1 VRSGLASTASGRRT
15 RRVAA
20 VGVASVLL
28 ALALPA
34 CTGGGSGSP
43 APSPTSPI
51 PSPGRVIPNTAACI
65 RYTHVE
71 CYEPSQLQRAYDL
84 EPLYQRHLDG
94 TGETIAVVV
103 SFGSP
108 TIRQDLETF
117 DRNYHLPDPP
127 NLTVIQPSGKVPPF
141 DANDSSMFGWARETS
156 MDVEWAH
163 ALAPG
168 ANILLV
174 ETPVA
179 ETEGVHGF
187 PQMIHAENDVIDHGM
202 ADVISQSFGA
212 TEETFPSDASIQRLR
227 TAYRNAQAHDVTVV
241 AATSDQGA
249 TSYTKDAPNGY
260 YPVPVVDWPGSDP
273 LVTAVGGT
281 RVRLDA
287 NGNRIAPDSVW
298 NETHDPLAVEHP
310 PTPSAGGGG
319 VSHVFARPS
328 YQDGVEG
335 VVGRSRGVPDVSLSA
350 AHRGAVLVYEGFHP
364 GHPGYYLGWGVS
376 EAVPEFAAIAAI
388 ADQAAGHRL
397 GLLNPL
403 LYRLGAA
410 HAPGLVDVVTGNN
423 TVAYEQDG
431 LTHTVPG
438 WSAEHGYDLASGLG
452 TVDAAKL
459 VDELVAA
466 SREG

>member
-1 VRSGLASTASGRRT
+1 VRTGQACRDGSGSRR
-15 RRVAA
+15 AA
-20 VGVASVLL
+20 VAIAVLL
-28 ALALPA
+28 LGCALPA
-34 CTGGGSGSP
+34 CTVGGPGSTAS
-43 APSPTSPI
+43 SPTSRVA
-51 PSPGRVIPNTAACI
+51 SPGTSPPDTALCL
-65 RYTHVE
+65 RSVHLE

-84 EPLYQRHLDG
+84 EPLYERHLDG
-94 TGETIAVVV
+94 TGETIAIVV

-117 DRNYHLPDPP
+117 DRDYHLPDPP

-141 DANDSSMFGWARETS
+141 DASDSSMFGWARETS

-168 ANILLV
+168 ASILLV

-187 PQMIHAENDVIDHGM
+187 PQMIRAENYVIDHGM

-212 TEETFPSDASIQRLR
+212 TEETFPGPESIERLR
-227 TAYRNAQAHDVTVV
+227 SAYRNALARDVTVI

-260 YPVPVVDWPGSDP
+260 YPMPVTDWPGTDP

-287 NGNRIAPDSVW
+287 DGRRLAPDSVW
-298 NETHDPLAVEHP
+298 NETFDPGAVDHP

-319 VSHVFARPS
+319 MSSVFARPS
-328 YQDGVEG
+328 YQNGVAG
-335 VVGRSRGVPDVSLSA
+335 VVGEQRGVPDVALNA

-403 LYRLGAA
+403 LYRLAAA
-410 HAPGLVDVVTGNN
+410 HAPGLVDVTTGNN
-423 TVAYEQDG
+423 TVAFEQDG
-431 LTHTVPG
+431 STHTVHG
-438 WSAEHGYDLASGLG
+438 WNAGPGYDLASGLG

-466 SREG
+466 SRKG